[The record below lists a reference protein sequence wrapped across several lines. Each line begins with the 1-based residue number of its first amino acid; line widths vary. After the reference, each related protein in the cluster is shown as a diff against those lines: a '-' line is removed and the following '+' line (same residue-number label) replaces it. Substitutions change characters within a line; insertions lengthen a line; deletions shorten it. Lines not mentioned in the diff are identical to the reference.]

1 VCPIGAPLSGGIL
14 GTAVFS
20 GHAMVFAWLV
30 YFMANPNASLANQ
43 EPVPG
48 VCHWQNPQKKER
60 PARTNS
66 HRPSAMIDVN

>member
-30 YFMANPNASLANQ
+30 SFMVNPSTWLADQ
-43 EPVPG
+43 EQVSG

-66 HRPSAMIDVN
+66 HRPSAMTDIN